1 MTQMLTFI
9 LGVATGMYL
18 AAQAKALHIPEII
31 IPSKLHIDPLA
42 IILVMIFCLALYNLY
57 RKRTYQRRRK

>member
-9 LGVATGMYL
+9 LGVATGIYL

-31 IPSKLHIDPLA
+31 IPSKLHIDPVAVVLT
-42 IILVMIFCLALYNLY
+42 LIFYLALYNLY

>member
-31 IPSKLHIDPLA
+31 IPSKLHIDPIA
-42 IILVMIFCLALYNLY
+42 VILTLIFYLALYNLY
-57 RKRTYQRRRK
+57 RKRSIRRRK

>member
-1 MTQMLTFI
+1 MTHILTFI

-31 IPSKLHIDPLA
+31 IPSKLHIDPVAVVLT
-42 IILVMIFCLALYNLY
+42 LIFYLALYNLY
-57 RKRTYQRRRK
+57 RKRSIRRRK